1 VYNGRISNPLF
12 VKGPSGCGK
21 STTIGILQ
29 RWYDPSGGVAKV
41 DDQNISDFSLHN
53 LRSHMAL
60 VSQEPVLFDMSIRSN
75 IAFGVEEEN
84 VSDERIQAAAEMA
97 NILGVIE
104 SLPEGLDTRVGDKGG
119 QLSGG
124 QKQRIAI
131 ARALIR
137 DPAILL
143 LDEATS
149 ALDSESEKLVQQ
161 ALDKALSL
169 GRRTT
174 ITIA

>member
-1 VYNGRISNPLF
+1 M
-12 VKGPSGCGK
+12 
-21 STTIGILQ
+21 Q
-29 RWYDPSGGVAKV
+29 RWYDPSGGVAQV
-41 DDQNISDFSLHN
+41 DGQNISDFSLHN

-60 VSQEPVLFDMSIRSN
+60 VSQEPVLFDMSIRAN

-84 VSDERIQAAAEMA
+84 VTDERIYAAAKMA

-104 SLPEGLDTRVGDKGG
+104 SLPDGLDTRVGDKGG

-161 ALDKALSL
+161 ALDKALSI